1 MRALLTTLLLVSTSV
16 WSQSSLTIYNIP
28 SPQKYNWKSPNTAYW
43 SLHANLF
50 NNMPSEDSQG
60 RPIRGLRN
68 RSLGHNYFKLSCT
81 NSNGTK
87 TEIINGMTMD
97 SYPSDY
103 RGEFHWIGG
112 SGKYGMAFLFHN
124 FKGRL
129 DIRDQF
135 SANDEKTLFLDL
147 NTRKNMAP
155 YLIYNG
161 NTGKSELREPLSF
174 IRFEVSDE
182 TCQSL
187 VEYFEDFNRYGGNN
201 RYGFMV
207 HPLNEAGELNI
218 GPDLGSGCSEFV
230 TSFVQK
236 AGLMKAEYQ
245 KKWKRN
251 LFIPNVLIGTPERPV
266 RRRTMQSNK
275 LSWGTQ
281 EDNNHTLLSFWDPE
295 LMHEWALKKFEEA
308 SGDKIEKAFEGNARG
323 VIIK

>member
-1 MRALLTTLLLVSTSV
+1 MRTVLFILLFISFNA

-50 NNMPSEDSQG
+50 NNMPSQDSRG
-60 RPIRGLRN
+60 KPIRGLRN

-81 NSNGTK
+81 NADGSK
-87 TEIINGMTMD
+87 LEIINGMTMD

-124 FKGRL
+124 FQGRL

-135 SANDEKTLFLDL
+135 SSNDEKNLLLDL

-155 YLIYNG
+155 YMMYNG
-161 NTGKSELREPLSF
+161 NTAKSELREPLSF

-182 TCQSL
+182 TCQEL
-187 VEYFEDFNRYGGNN
+187 VEYFEDFKRYGGNN

-207 HPLNEAGELNI
+207 HPLNEAGDLNI
-218 GPDLGSGCSEFV
+218 GPELGSGCSEFV

-251 LFIPNVLIGTPERPV
+251 LFIPNQLIGTSERPV
-266 RRRTMQSNK
+266 RRRTMQSNQ
-275 LSWGTQ
+275 LSWGTK
-281 EDNNHTLLSFWDPE
+281 EDNKHTLLSFWDPE
-295 LMHEWALKKFEEA
+295 LMHEWALKKFQEA
-308 SGDKIEKAFEGNARG
+308 NGEKFEQAFEGNARG
-323 VIIK
+323 VIVK